1 MILSKAAT
9 AAFYGLDVGRPQGWG
24 WLAEHFGAM
33 FQKWAR
39 EILRHLTA
47 GLKAWRVSAIAG
59 GTRSYPRLCRA
70 ARSRRRPKAR
80 RHKALGP
87 ALIAL
92 TPEADAQVEALE
104 QFHIDRHRPEA
115 MRNLDHA
122 LADASLVILDT
133 PKRGTDAPGPY
144 PDLAASGLLW
154 LERGRYR
161 IAYDPALPVVAG
173 IFFET
178 DDIPNRFYSDV

>member
-1 MILSKAAT
+1 M
-9 AAFYGLDVGRPQGWG
+9 
-24 WLAEHFGAM
+24 
-33 FQKWAR
+33 
-39 EILRHLTA
+39 
-47 GLKAWRVSAIAG
+47 
-59 GTRSYPRLCRA
+59 
-70 ARSRRRPKAR
+70 
-80 RHKALGP
+80 
-87 ALIAL
+87 IAL
-92 TPEADAQVEALE
+92 TPEADAQLEALE

-115 MRNLDHA
+115 VRNLDHA

-154 LERGRYR
+154 LERSRYR
-161 IAYDPALPVVAG
+161 IAYDPAVPVVAG